1 MFGRYNNTIIFLVIC
16 IIMIALLYDTLLI
29 KLYRFIYG
37 LVFSETNIEESTKRN
52 IVTFTVIA
60 IIYGVGQY
68 FVLRYLNYKNKEIK
82 ITQRLHINLIH
93 NAIVI
98 LQFILVALLG
108 FIILQMVITT
118 SYSVAILFA
127 AVGISYTLT
136 IVMMGILADRFF
148 SWFRTNRSIVVLV
161 YGLATA
167 ALSVNAGFTLAYVG
181 DLLTNQPPYIGPHIL
196 HISSTPSTNSI
207 LNLGYVIS
215 SIVSFLMTWIA
226 TALLLHHYSKKIGRP
241 VYWTIVSI
249 PLVYFLG
256 QFQPL
261 ILGIFSEYR
270 LSDPVTFGVIY
281 TLVFYLSKPVGGI
294 LFGIAFW
301 TIARKMG
308 RSRVRD
314 YLIISAYGIVLLF
327 TSNQAIVLVN
337 FDYPPFGLAT
347 ASFVG
352 LSSYLILVGIYS
364 SAISISQ
371 DAKLRQTI
379 KKMAV
384 KESKLLDSIASAEV
398 EKQIVHNVL
407 STIKANQESIEY
419 EIGIETS
426 MDETDVANYLQ
437 EAIKETART
446 KKRNKN

>member
-1 MFGRYNNTIIFLVIC
+1 
-16 IIMIALLYDTLLI
+16 MIAILYDTLLI

-37 LVFSETNIEESTKRN
+37 LVFSEANIEESTKQN
-52 IVTFTVIA
+52 IATFTIIA
-60 IIYGVGQY
+60 VIYGVGQY
-68 FVLRYLNYKNKEIK
+68 FVLRYLSYKNKEIK
-82 ITQRLHINLIH
+82 ITQRLHVNLIH
-93 NAIVI
+93 KAVVI
-98 LQFILVALLG
+98 LQFTLVALLG
-108 FIILQMVITT
+108 LIISQMVITS

-127 AVGISYTLT
+127 AVGISYTLA

-148 SWFRTNRSIVVLV
+148 SWFRANRNIVVLA
-161 YGLATA
+161 YGLASAMLAINA
-167 ALSVNAGFTLAYVG
+167 AFTLAYVG

-207 LNLGYVIS
+207 LNLGFVIS

-226 TALLLHHYSKKIGRP
+226 TAFLLQHYSRKIGRTA
-241 VYWTIVSI
+241 YWIIVGI

-261 ILGIFSEYR
+261 FLSMFSEYR

-301 TIARKMG
+301 SIAKKVG
-308 RSRVRD
+308 RSQVRD
-314 YLIISAYGIVLLF
+314 YLIISAYGLILLF

-337 FDYPPFGLAT
+337 FDFPPFGLAT
-347 ASFVG
+347 ISFVG

-379 KKMAV
+379 KKMTV
-384 KESKLLDSIASAEV
+384 EESKLLDSIASAEV
-398 EKQIVHNVL
+398 EKQIVNNVL
-407 STIKANQESIEY
+407 STIKANQEEMKY

-426 MDETDVANYLQ
+426 LDEKDMVNYL
-437 EAIKETART
+437 EEVIKETKT
-446 KKRNKN
+446 KQRSN

>member
-1 MFGRYNNTIIFLVIC
+1 
-16 IIMIALLYDTLLI
+16 MIAILYDTLLI

-37 LVFSETNIEESTKRN
+37 LVFSEANIEESIKQN
-52 IVTFTVIA
+52 IATFTVIA
-60 IIYGVGQY
+60 VIYGVGQY
-68 FVLRYLNYKNKEIK
+68 FVLRYLSYKNKEIK
-82 ITQRLHINLIH
+82 ITQRLHVNLIH
-93 NAIVI
+93 KAVII
-98 LQFILVALLG
+98 LQLTLVALLG
-108 FIILQMVITT
+108 LMISQMVITS

-127 AVGISYTLT
+127 AVGISYTLA

-148 SWFRTNRSIVVLV
+148 SWFRANRNIVVLA
-161 YGLATA
+161 YGLASAMLAINA
-167 ALSVNAGFTLAYVG
+167 AFTLAYVG

-207 LNLGYVIS
+207 LNLGFVIS

-226 TALLLHHYSKKIGRP
+226 TAFLLQHYSRKIGRTA
-241 VYWTIVSI
+241 YWTIVGI

-261 ILGIFSEYR
+261 FLSMFSEYR

-301 TIARKMG
+301 SIAKKVG
-308 RSRVRD
+308 RGQVRD
-314 YLIISAYGIVLLF
+314 YLIISAYGLVLLF
-327 TSNQAIVLVN
+327 TANQAIVLVN
-337 FDYPPFGLAT
+337 FDFPPFGLAT
-347 ASFVG
+347 ISFVG

-371 DAKLRQTI
+371 DAKIRQTI
-379 KKMAV
+379 KKMTV
-384 KESKLLDSIASAEV
+384 EESKLLDSIASAEV
-398 EKQIVHNVL
+398 EKQIVNNVL
-407 STIKANQESIEY
+407 STIKANQEEMKY

-426 MDETDVANYLQ
+426 LDEKDMVNYL
-437 EAIKETART
+437 EEVIKETKT
-446 KKRNKN
+446 KQRSN

>member
-1 MFGRYNNTIIFLVIC
+1 
-16 IIMIALLYDTLLI
+16 MIAILYDTLLI
-29 KLYRFIYG
+29 KLYRIIYG
-37 LVFSETNIEESTKRN
+37 LVFSETNIEESTKGN
-52 IVTFTVIA
+52 IVIFTVIA
-60 IIYGVGQY
+60 VIYGVGQY
-68 FVLRYLNYKNKEIK
+68 FVLRYLDYKNKEIR
-82 ITQRLHINLIH
+82 IAQRLHVNLIH
-93 NAIVI
+93 NAVVI
-98 LQFILVALLG
+98 LQFTLVALLVL
-108 FIILQMVITT
+108 IVLQMVITS

-127 AVGISYTLT
+127 AVGISYALA

-148 SWFRTNRSIVVLV
+148 SWFRTNRNNVVLA

-207 LNLGYVIS
+207 LNLGFVIS
-215 SIVSFLMTWIA
+215 SVVSFLVTWIA
-226 TALLLHHYSKKIGRP
+226 TALLLQHYSRKIGRTA
-241 VYWTIVSI
+241 YWTIVGI

-261 ILGIFSEYR
+261 ILGMFSEYR

-301 TIARKMG
+301 SIAKKVG
-308 RSRVRD
+308 RSQVRD
-314 YLIISAYGIVLLF
+314 YLIISAYGLVLLF

-337 FDYPPFGLAT
+337 FDFPPFGLAT
-347 ASFVG
+347 TSFVG

-379 KKMAV
+379 KKMTV
-384 KESKLLDSIASAEV
+384 EESKLLDSIASAEV

-407 STIKANQESIEY
+407 STIKANQEEMKY

-426 MDETDVANYLQ
+426 LDEKDMVNYLQ
-437 EAIKETART
+437 EVIKETRT
-446 KKRNKN
+446 KQRSN

>member
-1 MFGRYNNTIIFLVIC
+1 MFGKYINTIIFLVIC
-16 IIMIALLYDTLLI
+16 VIMIALLYDTLLI

-37 LVFSETNIEESTKRN
+37 LVFSETNIEESTKGN
-52 IVTFTVIA
+52 IVIFTVIA
-60 IIYGVGQY
+60 VIYGVGQY
-68 FVLRYLNYKNKEIK
+68 FVLRYLDYKNKEIR
-82 ITQRLHINLIH
+82 IAQRLHVNLIH
-93 NAIVI
+93 NAVVI
-98 LQFILVALLG
+98 LQITLVALLVL
-108 FIILQMVITT
+108 IILQMVITS

-127 AVGISYTLT
+127 AVGISYVLA

-148 SWFRTNRSIVVLV
+148 SWFRTNRNNVVLA

-181 DLLTNQPPYIGPHIL
+181 DLFTNQPPYIGPHIL

-207 LNLGYVIS
+207 LNLGFVIS
-215 SIVSFLMTWIA
+215 SVVSFLMTWIA
-226 TALLLHHYSKKIGRP
+226 TALLLQHYSRKIGRTA
-241 VYWTIVSI
+241 YWTIVGI

-261 ILGIFSEYR
+261 ILGMFSEYR

-301 TIARKMG
+301 SIAKKVG
-308 RSRVRD
+308 RSQVRD
-314 YLIISAYGIVLLF
+314 YLIISAYGLVLLF

-337 FDYPPFGLAT
+337 FDFPPFGLAT
-347 ASFVG
+347 TSFVG

-379 KKMAV
+379 KKMTV
-384 KESKLLDSIASAEV
+384 EESKLLDSIASAEV

-407 STIKANQESIEY
+407 STIKANQEEMKY

-426 MDETDVANYLQ
+426 LDEKDMVNYLQ
-437 EAIKETART
+437 EVIKETRT
-446 KKRNKN
+446 KQRSN

>member
-1 MFGRYNNTIIFLVIC
+1 MFGKYNNAIIFLVIC
-16 IIMIALLYDTLLI
+16 IIMIAILYDTLLI

-37 LVFSETNIEESTKRN
+37 LVFSEANIEESTKQN
-52 IVTFTVIA
+52 IATFTIIA
-60 IIYGVGQY
+60 VIYGVGQY
-68 FVLRYLNYKNKEIK
+68 FVLRYLSYKNKEIK
-82 ITQRLHINLIH
+82 ITQRLHVNLIH
-93 NAIVI
+93 KAVVI
-98 LQFILVALLG
+98 LQFTLVALLG
-108 FIILQMVITT
+108 LIISQMVITS

-127 AVGISYTLT
+127 AVGISYTLA

-148 SWFRTNRSIVVLV
+148 SWFRANRNIVVLA
-161 YGLATA
+161 YGLASAMLAINA
-167 ALSVNAGFTLAYVG
+167 AFTLAYVG

-207 LNLGYVIS
+207 LNLGFVIS

-226 TALLLHHYSKKIGRP
+226 TAFLLQHYSRKIGRMA
-241 VYWTIVSI
+241 YWTVVGI

-261 ILGIFSEYR
+261 FLSMFSEYR

-294 LFGIAFW
+294 IFGIAFW
-301 TIARKMG
+301 SIAKKVG
-308 RSRVRD
+308 RSQVRD
-314 YLIISAYGIVLLF
+314 YLIISAYGLVLLF

-337 FDYPPFGLAT
+337 FDFPPFGLAT
-347 ASFVG
+347 ISFVG
-352 LSSYLILVGIYS
+352 LSSYLILVGVYS

-379 KKMAV
+379 KKMTV
-384 KESKLLDSIASAEV
+384 EESKLLDSIASAEV
-398 EKQIVHNVL
+398 EKQIVNNVL
-407 STIKANQESIEY
+407 STIKANQEEMKY

-426 MDETDVANYLQ
+426 LDEKDMVNYL
-437 EAIKETART
+437 EEVIKETKT
-446 KKRNKN
+446 KQRSN

>member
-1 MFGRYNNTIIFLVIC
+1 
-16 IIMIALLYDTLLI
+16 MIAILYDTLLI

-37 LVFSETNIEESTKRN
+37 LVFSEANIEESTKQN
-52 IVTFTVIA
+52 IATFTIIA
-60 IIYGVGQY
+60 VIYGVGQY
-68 FVLRYLNYKNKEIK
+68 FVLRYLSYKNKEIK
-82 ITQRLHINLIH
+82 ITQRLHVNLIH
-93 NAIVI
+93 KAVVI
-98 LQFILVALLG
+98 LQFTLVALLG
-108 FIILQMVITT
+108 LIISQMVITS

-127 AVGISYTLT
+127 AVGISYTLA

-148 SWFRTNRSIVVLV
+148 SWFRANRNIVVLA
-161 YGLATA
+161 YGLASAMLAINA
-167 ALSVNAGFTLAYVG
+167 AFTLAYVG

-207 LNLGYVIS
+207 LNLGFVIS

-226 TALLLHHYSKKIGRP
+226 TAFLLQHYSRKIGRTA
-241 VYWTIVSI
+241 YWTIVGI

-261 ILGIFSEYR
+261 FLSMFSEYR

-301 TIARKMG
+301 SIAKKVG
-308 RSRVRD
+308 RSQVRD
-314 YLIISAYGIVLLF
+314 YLIISAYGLVLLF

-337 FDYPPFGLAT
+337 FDFPPFGLAT
-347 ASFVG
+347 ISFVG

-379 KKMAV
+379 KKMTV
-384 KESKLLDSIASAEV
+384 EESKLLDSIASVEV
-398 EKQIVHNVL
+398 EKQIVNNVL
-407 STIKANQESIEY
+407 STIKANQEEMRY
-419 EIGIETS
+419 EW
-426 MDETDVANYLQ
+426 D
-437 EAIKETART
+437 
-446 KKRNKN
+446 RNLVG